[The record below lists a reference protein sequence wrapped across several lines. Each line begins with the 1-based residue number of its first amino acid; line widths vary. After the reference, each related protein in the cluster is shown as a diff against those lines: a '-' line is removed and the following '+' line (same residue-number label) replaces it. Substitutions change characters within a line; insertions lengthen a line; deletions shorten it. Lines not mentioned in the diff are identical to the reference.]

1 MEVTDARG
9 LGRQALFLDFTKCDV
24 TREGNEVLIKG
35 ILREGGIVWQCK
47 VTFTKEDIP
56 GLLHFILSR
65 AVLKHFAV
73 NVKGFFIFVRDR
85 YIMRRMGLK
94 EKGGS

>member
-1 MEVTDARG
+1 MKVWSRG
-9 LGRQALFLDFTKCDV
+9 LGKQALSLDFAKCDV

-56 GLLHFILSR
+56 GLLHFVLSP
-65 AVLKHFAV
+65 AVMKHFAK
-73 NVKGFFIFVRDR
+73 NMKGFFIFVRDR
-85 YIMRRMGLK
+85 YITRRMGMK
-94 EKGGS
+94 EKGGSW